1 MKERVF
7 RFRAVEKRIAA
18 SRPGFRVLDVG
29 CGRGDNLRRLV
40 RYGGEATGIE
50 PNPERVEEAKAVA
63 RAEVGVGEQ
72 IPLPDE
78 RFDMV
83 YISHV
88 LHHAHDVDRVLAEA
102 HRVLAPGGCL
112 FVIETIDDSP
122 LMRLARA
129 LQPSWDDDEVLN
141 RFRYADLERA
151 LSRAG
156 FELRG
161 GEKFNW
167 MYFAWELVPMAV
179 RFMDFFTPIFIAIE
193 SALHRPLGTRW
204 GGHCWLVAEKPG
216 PRRFE
221 AIADISK
228 TAHVA
233 AGS

>member
-40 RYGGEATGIE
+40 RYGGEAVGIE
-50 PNPERVEEAKAVA
+50 PDPQRVQEAQAA
-63 RAEVGVGEQ
+63 APAEVGVGEQ
-72 IPLPDE
+72 MPLPDE

-83 YISHV
+83 YVSHV

-129 LQPSWDDDEVLN
+129 LQPSWDDDAVLN
-141 RFRYADLERA
+141 RFRYRDLERA
-151 LSRAG
+151 VARAG
-156 FELRG
+156 FELRA

-179 RFMDFFTPIFIAIE
+179 RFMDFFTQLCIAIE
-193 SALHRPLGTRW
+193 SGLRRPLGTRW

-216 PRRFE
+216 PRRFT
-221 AIADISK
+221 AIADLPGI
-228 TAHVA
+228 AE
-233 AGS
+233 G